1 MQRDGNVK
9 RSLKVASAA
18 LLAALCSSAAL
29 AEDGTYKGRLPA
41 TGANCRGSTHFDI
54 EATIAGGKL
63 EGTMMGSSFRNPAK
77 FEGTAAAAVFNA
89 TLTFANLNNLRSD
102 IAGMRSDADNYTV
115 TIKFNG
121 GGPNNCEA
129 TGPVKK
135 G

>member
-1 MQRDGNVK
+1 MQWDGNVK
-9 RSLKVASAA
+9 RSLKVSSAA
-18 LLAALCSSAAL
+18 FLAVLCSSVAL

-54 EATIAGGKL
+54 EATIAGAKL

-77 FEGTAAAAVFNA
+77 FEGTAAATAFNA

-102 IAGMRSDADNYTV
+102 IAGMRNDAENYAV

-121 GGPNNCEA
+121 GGPSNCEA
-129 TGPVKK
+129 TGSVKR

>member
-1 MQRDGNVK
+1 VK
-9 RSLKVASAA
+9 RSLKVVSTG
-18 LLAALCSSAAL
+18 LLAAFCSTAAL
-29 AEDGTYKGRLPA
+29 ADDGTYKGRLPA

-54 EATIAGGKL
+54 EATVAGTKV

-77 FEGTAAAAVFNA
+77 FEGGATPTSFNA
-89 TLTFANLNNLRSD
+89 SIVFQNLNNLRSD
-102 IAGMRSDADNYTV
+102 IAGARNDAENYMV

>member
-1 MQRDGNVK
+1 MK
-9 RSLKVASAA
+9 RSTKVALAG
-18 LLAALCSSAAL
+18 LLAAFCASAAL

-54 EATIAGGKL
+54 EATIAGAKL

-77 FEGTAAAAVFNA
+77 FEGTAAATAFNA

-102 IAGMRSDADNYTV
+102 IAGLRNDADTYTV

-129 TGPVKK
+129 SGPVKR